1 MQIFFLCVILGLFH
15 GLLFLPV
22 ALILLGKDNVDDS
35 DDEDGERIFFWEGR
49 ENYRQVLFNPVSDS
63 KLQIRIKSRG

>member
-22 ALILLGKDNVDDS
+22 ALILLGKDNGDDDS
-35 DDEDGERIFFWEGR
+35 DDGQLTTTVFCKIMETQEVVIHTGLG
-49 ENYRQVLFNPVSDS
+49 
-63 KLQIRIKSRG
+63 